1 MLYSRSEI
9 QHKLPNGK
17 KKIEEQAV
25 ACLLVKLNS
34 TCTELLGS
42 ETLLAFCY
50 SHVNVL
56 NKALE
61 VMTIWKISERLKRC

>member
-1 MLYSRSEI
+1 M
-9 QHKLPNGK
+9 
-17 KKIEEQAV
+17 

-61 VMTIWKISERLKRC
+61 MMRSWKISERLKRC